1 MNSFDTGI
9 SIRIRKLSLPGFL
22 LCRSLCLSLMPFFK
36 EVPMNVAT
44 LKDALLFAMDK
55 EKKANELYLLFR
67 GKVKDD
73 AARALLQ
80 ELADQEMG
88 HWKMIREA
96 LDSGSVEGIGA
107 KAKGRDIQV
116 SDYMVEIELT
126 PTAARRTS
134 WWPPCRWRR
143 RPWNSTRG
151 SSIDTAARTSRPS
164 SPGWPARRCGTRR
177 SWKRSTR
184 STSRSGCESR
194 VSGIG
199 YRVL

>member
-1 MNSFDTGI
+1 
-9 SIRIRKLSLPGFL
+9 
-22 LCRSLCLSLMPFFK
+22 
-36 EVPMNVAT
+36 MNVAT

-96 LDSGSVEGIGA
+96 LDSGVIEGIGA

-126 PTAARRTS
+126 P
-134 WWPPCRWRR
+134 
-143 RPWNSTRG
+143 
-151 SSIDTAARTSRPS
+151 DS
-164 SPGWPARRCGTRR
+164 SPQDIMVFAMQMEKKAMDFYGGLLDQHRGTDLEALFSRLAREEMRHKEILEKEYEAHFAQ
-177 SWKRSTR
+177 WM
-184 STSRSGCESR
+184 
-194 VSGIG
+194 
-199 YRVL
+199 

>member
-1 MNSFDTGI
+1 
-9 SIRIRKLSLPGFL
+9 
-22 LCRSLCLSLMPFFK
+22 
-36 EVPMNVAT
+36 MNVPT

-67 GKVKDD
+67 GKVRDD

-96 LDSGSVEGIGA
+96 LDSGAIEGIGA

-126 PTAARRTS
+126 P
-134 WWPPCRWRR
+134 
-143 RPWNSTRG
+143 
-151 SSIDTAARTSRPS
+151 DS
-164 SPGWPARRCGTRR
+164 SPQDIMVFAMQMEKKAMDFYGGLLDQHRGTDLETLFSRLAREEMRHKEILEKEYEEHFAQ
-177 SWKRSTR
+177 WM
-184 STSRSGCESR
+184 
-194 VSGIG
+194 
-199 YRVL
+199 

>member
-1 MNSFDTGI
+1 
-9 SIRIRKLSLPGFL
+9 
-22 LCRSLCLSLMPFFK
+22 
-36 EVPMNVAT
+36 MNVAT

-73 AARALLQ
+73 AARTLLQ

-96 LDSGSVEGIGA
+96 LDSGAIEGIGA

-126 PTAARRTS
+126 P
-134 WWPPCRWRR
+134 
-143 RPWNSTRG
+143 
-151 SSIDTAARTSRPS
+151 DS
-164 SPGWPARRCGTRR
+164 SPQDIMVFAMQMEKKAMDFYGGLLDQYRGTELEALFGRLAREEMRHKQILEKEYEEHFTQ
-177 SWKRSTR
+177 WM
-184 STSRSGCESR
+184 
-194 VSGIG
+194 
-199 YRVL
+199 

>member
-1 MNSFDTGI
+1 
-9 SIRIRKLSLPGFL
+9 
-22 LCRSLCLSLMPFFK
+22 
-36 EVPMNVAT
+36 MNVAT

-96 LDSGSVEGIGA
+96 LDSGAIEGIGA

-126 PTAARRTS
+126 P
-134 WWPPCRWRR
+134 
-143 RPWNSTRG
+143 
-151 SSIDTAARTSRPS
+151 DS
-164 SPGWPARRCGTRR
+164 SPQDIMVFAMQMEKKAMDFYGGLLDQHRGTDLEALFSRLAREEMRHKEILEKEYEAHFAQ
-177 SWKRSTR
+177 WM
-184 STSRSGCESR
+184 
-194 VSGIG
+194 
-199 YRVL
+199 

>member
-1 MNSFDTGI
+1 
-9 SIRIRKLSLPGFL
+9 
-22 LCRSLCLSLMPFFK
+22 
-36 EVPMNVAT
+36 MNVAT

-67 GKVKDD
+67 GKVRDD

-126 PTAARRTS
+126 P
-134 WWPPCRWRR
+134 
-143 RPWNSTRG
+143 
-151 SSIDTAARTSRPS
+151 DS
-164 SPGWPARRCGTRR
+164 SPQDIMVFAMQMEKKAMEFYAGLLDRYRGTDLEALFTRLAREEMRHKEILEKEYEEHFAQ
-177 SWKRSTR
+177 WM
-184 STSRSGCESR
+184 
-194 VSGIG
+194 
-199 YRVL
+199 

>member
-1 MNSFDTGI
+1 
-9 SIRIRKLSLPGFL
+9 
-22 LCRSLCLSLMPFFK
+22 
-36 EVPMNVAT
+36 MNVAT

-96 LDSGSVEGIGA
+96 LDSGAIEGIGA

-126 PTAARRTS
+126 P
-134 WWPPCRWRR
+134 
-143 RPWNSTRG
+143 
-151 SSIDTAARTSRPS
+151 DS
-164 SPGWPARRCGTRR
+164 SPQDIMVFAMQMEKKAMDFYGGLLDQHRGTDLEALFSRLAREEMRHKEILEKEYEEHFAQ
-177 SWKRSTR
+177 WM
-184 STSRSGCESR
+184 
-194 VSGIG
+194 
-199 YRVL
+199 

>member
-1 MNSFDTGI
+1 
-9 SIRIRKLSLPGFL
+9 
-22 LCRSLCLSLMPFFK
+22 
-36 EVPMNVAT
+36 MNVAT

-96 LDSGSVEGIGA
+96 LDSGAIEGIGA

-126 PTAARRTS
+126 P
-134 WWPPCRWRR
+134 
-143 RPWNSTRG
+143 
-151 SSIDTAARTSRPS
+151 DS
-164 SPGWPARRCGTRR
+164 SPQDIMVFAMQMEKKAMDFYGGLLDQHRGTDLETLFSRLAREEMRHKEILEKEYEEHFAQ
-177 SWKRSTR
+177 WM
-184 STSRSGCESR
+184 
-194 VSGIG
+194 
-199 YRVL
+199 

>member
-1 MNSFDTGI
+1 
-9 SIRIRKLSLPGFL
+9 
-22 LCRSLCLSLMPFFK
+22 
-36 EVPMNVAT
+36 MNVAT

-73 AARALLQ
+73 AARVLLQ

-96 LDSGSVEGIGA
+96 LDSGAIESIGA

-126 PTAARRTS
+126 P
-134 WWPPCRWRR
+134 
-143 RPWNSTRG
+143 
-151 SSIDTAARTSRPS
+151 DS
-164 SPGWPARRCGTRR
+164 SPQDIMVFAMQMEKKAVDFYGGLLDQHRGTDLEALFSRLAREEMRHKEILEKEYEAHFAQ
-177 SWKRSTR
+177 WM
-184 STSRSGCESR
+184 
-194 VSGIG
+194 
-199 YRVL
+199 

>member
-1 MNSFDTGI
+1 
-9 SIRIRKLSLPGFL
+9 
-22 LCRSLCLSLMPFFK
+22 
-36 EVPMNVAT
+36 MNVAT

-55 EKKANELYLLFR
+55 EKKANDLYLLFR

-73 AARALLQ
+73 AAKALLK

-126 PTAARRTS
+126 P
-134 WWPPCRWRR
+134 
-143 RPWNSTRG
+143 
-151 SSIDTAARTSRPS
+151 DS
-164 SPGWPARRCGTRR
+164 SPQDIMVFAMQMEKKAMEFYGGLLDQYRGTDLEALFGRLAREEMRHKQILEKEYEEHFAQ
-177 SWKRSTR
+177 WM
-184 STSRSGCESR
+184 
-194 VSGIG
+194 
-199 YRVL
+199 

>member
-1 MNSFDTGI
+1 
-9 SIRIRKLSLPGFL
+9 
-22 LCRSLCLSLMPFFK
+22 
-36 EVPMNVAT
+36 MNVAT

-67 GKVKDD
+67 GKMKDD

-96 LDSGSVEGIGA
+96 LDSGAIEGIGA

-126 PTAARRTS
+126 P
-134 WWPPCRWRR
+134 
-143 RPWNSTRG
+143 
-151 SSIDTAARTSRPS
+151 DS
-164 SPGWPARRCGTRR
+164 SPQDIMVFAMQMEKKAMDFYGGLLDQHRGTDLEALFSRLAREEMRHKEILEKEYEAHFAQ
-177 SWKRSTR
+177 WM
-184 STSRSGCESR
+184 
-194 VSGIG
+194 
-199 YRVL
+199 